1 VEILDAVEEVI
12 EEAFPPKAGGLVDR
26 ARKRAAKEEA
36 EKQEYLNVAERVEQ
50 ASYKAVK
57 TAQESPEGFSA
68 ITFTIPPG
76 GNAPILPLS
85 KYRYRATVFVITAGA
100 TVILAKDSGA
110 AVSGVGFT
118 LPYGFPVPF
127 MTRAQVYAYNN
138 TAGIVQVSVAA
149 EIYAPEK

>member
-1 VEILDAVEEVI
+1 MEILDAVEEVI
-12 EEAFPPKAGGLVDR
+12 EETFPPKPGGLVER
-26 ARKRAAKEEA
+26 ARKRAAEEEA
-36 EKQEYLNVAERVEQ
+36 RKAEDLNVAERVEQ

-57 TAQESPEGFSA
+57 TAQESPEGFSP

-85 KYRYRATVFVITAGA
+85 KYRYRATVFVITPGA
-100 TVILAKDSGA
+100 TVILCKDSGA
-110 AVSGVGFT
+110 AISGVGFT

-138 TAGIVQVSVAA
+138 TAGTVQVSVAS